1 MPRSS
6 APSSPSTIND
16 FIHCEGVKTH
26 NLKNLQLD
34 IPLGKWVA
42 VTGVSGSGKSS
53 LVFDTIYAEAQRRFL
68 ETLGTYE
75 RQFLQG
81 LPAGDFEAI
90 ENVPAAVALKQ
101 TNRST
106 DPRSV
111 IGTSSDIFDP
121 LRISFVTLM
130 DESCAKCGSGAETHS
145 VNELLA
151 QLNAAFGRGADQENY
166 KILAIPFALS
176 DVPKDRKT
184 LLESFL
190 LEGFTKIVAD
200 GAILDI
206 EDLLAQSTRLATVS
220 TDVLV
225 VLDRLSADTP
235 TDELR
240 NRADSVWSQVR
251 FSNRF
256 STLQMLN
263 YNADT
268 EKVTEE
274 KLFRVQP
281 FCHSCNQPTS
291 LIQSS
296 DLDWQSVLGSCR
308 ACRGLGNVP
317 VLDESKIIPDPRLSL
332 NEGAIK
338 PWASDVFGWMK
349 DELIAACR
357 SLGIPVGTPW
367 NKLSDAHRKIIW
379 SGAEQGGDGE
389 KASRRRSRFVSIE
402 EFFAALEAERY
413 KQQSRILLAK
423 YRRYVTCGECSGSRL
438 GPAGRQARCG
448 TTRYG
453 DLMHGEIASVQ
464 RWMKSVSAELKYQH
478 RLVGL
483 KEIWAEL
490 QRKIDLLVRLGLG
503 SSTLS
508 RRCKTLSGGE
518 YQRVLLTRVIGNGLT
533 DALYVLDEPSVGLG
547 RAEIPELVACLKDLR
562 DLGNTVLMVEHDP
575 ELVREADVWI
585 ELGPGGGSRGGE
597 LLTQASK
604 GVPDSARMDVKTLAL
619 ERVRRRELTVV
630 QQTSSKKASS
640 KALFLKGFSMHNCK
654 DINLQ
659 IPLGQL
665 TVVGGPSGA
674 GKSTLIHCG
683 LEAAIEWL
691 TDKGLSSND
700 RIDPDEGR
708 GSWSEL
714 EVPKDFFAAHDI
726 VSVEQRAMHRT
737 ITSVP
742 ATVLGLMDLLR
753 KQFAQTS
760 EAKHNDLMASDFSF
774 NGAGACEECGGK
786 GFIREDLFFLGE
798 VDKECPECRG
808 GRYRRDVL
816 KVQWRGKTIQ
826 QWLETSLEDCLAE
839 LSQETGFRKSLEIA
853 VRLGLGHL
861 PLGVPTTFISGGE
874 AQRLRLCAA
883 LTKGSK
889 KLFCILDEPTRGLS
903 EKDIGQLLKTLQD
916 LTREGHTFVV
926 VEHHLAFHDYADQF
940 VLLGPGSGLEGGRIV
955 KREVNQELEG

>member
-1 MPRSS
+1 V
-6 APSSPSTIND
+6 
-16 FIHCEGVKTH
+16 IHCDGVKTH
-26 NLKNLQLD
+26 NLKNLKLD
-34 IPLGKWVA
+34 IPLGRWVA

-111 IGTSSDIFDP
+111 IGTSADVFDP

-130 DESCAKCGSGAETHS
+130 DESCAKCGSAAESHS

-151 QLNAAFGRGADQENY
+151 QLNAAFAQSSAQDNY
-166 KILAIPFALS
+166 KILAIPFVLS
-176 DVPKDRKT
+176 EVLKERKT
-184 LLESFL
+184 LLESFM
-190 LEGFTKIVAD
+190 LEGFTKLVAD
-200 GAILDI
+200 GAILEI
-206 EDLLAQSTRLATVS
+206 EDLLAESAQLQRLS
-220 TDVLV
+220 SDILV
-225 VLDRLSADTP
+225 VLDRLSSDSSP
-235 TDELR
+235 DELR

-263 YNADT
+263 YNAET
-268 EKVTEE
+268 EKVSQEQ
-274 KLFRVQP
+274 LFRVQP
-281 FCHSCNQPTS
+281 FCHSCNQPTN

-308 ACRGLGNVP
+308 TCRGLGNVP
-317 VLDESKIIPDPRLSL
+317 VLDEAKIIPDPRLSL
-332 NEGAIK
+332 SQSAIK
-338 PWASDVFGWMK
+338 PWSSDVFGWMN
-349 DELIAACR
+349 DELISACR

-367 NKLSDAHRKIIW
+367 NKLSEEHRKIIW
-379 SGAEQGGDGE
+379 SGSAQGPENE
-389 KASRRRSRFVSIE
+389 KGARRRSKFVSIE

-423 YRRYVTCGECSGSRL
+423 YRRYVTCSDCSGSRL
-438 GPAGRQARCG
+438 GAAGRQARCG

-453 DLMHGEIASVQ
+453 DLMHGEIAAVQ
-464 RWMKSVSAELKYQH
+464 RWMKTVSDEPKYQH
-478 RLVGL
+478 RLTGL
-483 KEIWAEL
+483 KEIWSEL
-490 QRKIDLLVRLGLG
+490 QRKVDLLVRLGLG

-547 RAEIPELVACLKDLR
+547 RAEIPELVSCLKDLR

-575 ELVREADVWI
+575 ELVRQADVWI

-597 LLTQASK
+597 LLAQSSK
-604 GVPDSARMDVKTLAL
+604 GDPESARMDVKTLAL
-619 ERVRRRELTVV
+619 ERVRRRDQTMSP
-630 QQTSSKKASS
+630 QQSRKKSSA
-640 KALFLKGFSMHNCK
+640 KALWLKGFSMHNCR
-654 DINLQ
+654 DIDLQ

-683 LEAAIEWL
+683 LEAALEWY
-691 TDKGLSSND
+691 TDKGLNSND
-700 RIDPDEGR
+700 RVDPDEGR
-708 GSWSEL
+708 GLWSALEL
-714 EVPKDFFAAHDI
+714 PTDFFDAHDV

-753 KQFAQTS
+753 KQFAQTA
-760 EAKHNDLMASDFSF
+760 EAKSNDLMASDFSF

-786 GFIREDLFFLGE
+786 GFLREDLFFLGE

-816 KVQWRGKTIQ
+816 KVQWRGKSIQ
-826 QWLETSLEDCLAE
+826 QWLETSLEDCLVE
-839 LSQETGFRKSLEIA
+839 LGRETGFRRSLEIA

-874 AQRLRLCAA
+874 AQRLRLSAA

-916 LTREGHTFVV
+916 LTRDGHTFVV
-926 VEHHLAFHDYADQF
+926 VEHHLAFHEYADQL

-955 KREVNQELEG
+955 KREVNQESEG

>member
-1 MPRSS
+1 MPRS
-6 APSSPSTIND
+6 PTSSSLSVSND
-16 FIHCEGVKTH
+16 SIHCEGVKTH
-26 NLKNLQLD
+26 NLKNLKLD

-111 IGTSSDIFDP
+111 IGTSSDVFDP

-130 DESCAKCGSGAETHS
+130 DESCAKCGSAAETHS

-151 QLNAAFGRGADQENY
+151 HLNAAFAKSSTTENY

-176 DVPKDRKT
+176 DELKERKT
-184 LLESFL
+184 LFESFL
-190 LEGFTKIVAD
+190 LEGFTKIIAD
-200 GAILDI
+200 GVILEI
-206 EDLLAQSTRLATVS
+206 EDILAQSGQLQKLPS
-220 TDVLV
+220 DVLV
-225 VLDRLSADTP
+225 VLDRLSADSSS
-235 TDELR
+235 DELR

-268 EKVTEE
+268 EKVTHEQ
-274 KLFRVQP
+274 LFRVQP
-281 FCHSCNQPTS
+281 FCHSCNQPTA

-308 ACRGLGNVP
+308 TCRGLGNVP
-317 VLDESKIIPDPRLSL
+317 ILDEAKIIPDPRLSL
-332 NEGAIK
+332 NQGAIK
-338 PWASDVFGWMK
+338 PWASDVFGWMN
-349 DELIAACR
+349 DELISACR
-357 SLGIPVGTPW
+357 SLGIPVGTAW
-367 NKLSDAHRKIIW
+367 NKLSEEQRKVIW
-379 SGAEQGGDGE
+379 SGAPQGTEGE
-389 KASRRRSRFVSIE
+389 KGARRSSKFVSIE

-423 YRRYVTCGECSGSRL
+423 YRRYVTCADCSGSRL
-438 GPAGRQARCG
+438 GSAGRQARCG

-464 RWMKSVSAELKYQH
+464 RWMNSVREEKKYQH

-547 RAEIPELVACLKDLR
+547 RAEIPELVSCLKDLR

-575 ELVREADVWI
+575 ELVQQADVWI

-597 LLTQASK
+597 LITQAST
-604 GVPDSARMDVKTLAL
+604 GEPESARMDVKTLSL
-619 ERVRRRELTVV
+619 ERIRRCEQPV
-630 QQTSSKKASS
+630 QFQPSQKKTSSKS
-640 KALFLKGFSMHNCK
+640 LWLKGFSMHNCR
-654 DINLQ
+654 DIDLQ

-665 TVVGGPSGA
+665 TVVGGASGA

-683 LEAAIEWL
+683 LEAALEWL

-700 RIDPDEGR
+700 RVDPDEGR
-708 GSWSEL
+708 GLWSEL
-714 EVPKDFFAAHDI
+714 AVPADFFDAHDI
-726 VSVEQRAMHRT
+726 VSVEQRAMHRS

-753 KQFAQTS
+753 KQFAQTA
-760 EAKHNDLMASDFSF
+760 EAKLNDLMPSDFSF
-774 NGAGACEECGGK
+774 NGAGACGECGGK

-798 VDKECPECRG
+798 VDKECPECHG

-816 KVQWRGKTIQ
+816 KVQWRGKSIQ
-826 QWLETSLEDCLAE
+826 QWLETSLEDCLVE
-839 LSQETGFRKSLEIA
+839 LGQETGFRKSLAIA

-861 PLGVPTTFISGGE
+861 PLGVPTSFISGGE

-883 LTKGSK
+883 LTKGTK

-926 VEHHLAFHDYADQF
+926 VEHHLAFHEYADQF

-955 KREVNQELEG
+955 KREVNLESEG